1 MLRLNRRIEV
11 RALLS
16 AVSLFAVLGS
26 AMVARAQGMLQL
38 DPVAP
43 EYTLGRFKYAAPKT
57 DGWRQIA
64 NVRDTLSL
72 VYAESSEEG
81 KIVTRF
87 GVVMEVADIPP
98 EQTVPDAAFL
108 AQLSRNQMAEQ
119 RKADIVAL
127 SPIEAV
133 PSIENLYTYRFLV
146 RAPEN
151 LGYNAYEVY
160 YVAMAPDKTQYVVV
174 QCITKNETY
183 ANEVFFNEFYASLV
197 SLKYGGSAAATPPA
211 ADPAKPADAAK
222 PAAEP
227 AKPADA
233 AKPAAQPA
241 KPAEAAEDHSGH
253 DHAGHDHGAH

>member
-1 MLRLNRRIEV
+1 MLRLDRRIEV
-11 RALLS
+11 RALVS
-16 AVSLFAVLGS
+16 AVSLLAVVGS
-26 AMVARAQGMLQL
+26 AVVARAQGMLQL
-38 DPVAP
+38 DPVAS

-64 NVRDTLSL
+64 NARDTLSL

-81 KIVTRF
+81 KIETRF

-98 EQTVPDAAFL
+98 EQSISDASFL

-127 SPIEAV
+127 SPIEPV

-183 ANEVFFNEFYASLV
+183 ANEVFFNEFYASLA
-197 SLKYGGSAAATPPA
+197 SLKYGGGAAATPPA
-211 ADPAKPADAAK
+211 AAP
-222 PAAEP
+222 EP

-241 KPAEAAEDHSGH
+241 KPADAADDHSGH

>member
-1 MLRLNRRIEV
+1 MKMKKDNMLRLDRRIDV
-11 RALLS
+11 RAVMS
-16 AVSLFAVLGS
+16 AVSLLAVLGS
-26 AMVARAQGMLQL
+26 GVLGSALVAQAQGMLQL
-38 DPVAP
+38 DPITTD
-43 EYTLGRFKYAAPKT
+43 YTLGRFKYAAPRT

-64 NVRDTLSL
+64 NARDSLSL
-72 VYAESSEEG
+72 VYVESAEEG
-81 KIVTRF
+81 KVETRF

-98 EQTVPDAAFL
+98 EQSIPDAAFL

-127 SPIEAV
+127 SPIEPV

-183 ANEVFFNEFYASLV
+183 ANEIYFNEFYASLP
-197 SLKYGGSAAATPPA
+197 SLKYGGAAAASPPA
-211 ADPAKPADAAK
+211 GSASPPAS
-222 PAAEP
+222 AAEP

-233 AKPAAQPA
+233 AEPAAG
-241 KPAEAAEDHSGH
+241 DHSGH